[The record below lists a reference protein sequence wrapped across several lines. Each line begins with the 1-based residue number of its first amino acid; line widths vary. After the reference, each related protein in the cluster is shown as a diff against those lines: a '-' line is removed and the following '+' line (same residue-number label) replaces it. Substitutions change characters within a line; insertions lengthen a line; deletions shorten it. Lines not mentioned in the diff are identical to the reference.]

1 MPVIKQAQSKRIPN
15 IIKNDDDHLE
25 FVQIAV
31 IVCSGCATFEN

>member
-1 MPVIKQAQSKRIPN
+1 MIKQAQSLRIPKN
-15 IIKNDDDHLE
+15 IKSNDDHLE